1 MLAGALLVFAR
12 DGYSRASI
20 DDIAAAASAST
31 RTIYNHF
38 DDKAALFHAV
48 MVASSTV
55 VAEAQIAVM
64 DEQLG
69 TVPADAEAL
78 EDALTAFARA
88 WIAPVPDHEQH
99 FALVR
104 HVNAELPHIA
114 DAAVEAWQKAGPR
127 RVVRALAGHL
137 RRYRKVGLI
146 AIPDPELAA
155 HQFAALISPFNP
167 SLPRQRRPRVDAVSA
182 GVRLF
187 LRGALPR

>member
-1 MLAGALLVFAR
+1 MVAADTAGLPGRPNKRDSVLAGALLVFAR

-55 VAEAQIAVM
+55 VAGAQIAVM

-69 TVPADAEAL
+69 RVPADAAAL

-114 DAAVEAWQKAGPR
+114 DAAVEAWQEAGPR
-127 RVVRALAGHL
+127 PCGVRASGPPAPLQEGW
-137 RRYRKVGLI
+137 
-146 AIPDPELAA
+146 PDS
-155 HQFAALISPFNP
+155 HTRS
-167 SLPRQRRPRVDAVSA
+167 
-182 GVRLF
+182 
-187 LRGALPR
+187 